1 MFCSKVTGVLV
12 NKFPCVSI
20 AFWVSSFFVTYYTLL
35 SSRNGCMALY
45 EQIIF
50 TKLCQR
56 YIVYTLILHT
66 PAKYLLLAKPVQN
79 YWVID
84 IQMVALLPI
93 RPAKPICHAGWHFQ
107 YGNGQLA
114 VGKMYCCKKWKMK
127 NIISVFLNY
136 KNMNWEHFAG
146 IFYKA

>member
-1 MFCSKVTGVLV
+1 M
-12 NKFPCVSI
+12 SI

-56 YIVYTLILHT
+56 YIVYTLILHA
-66 PAKYLLLAKPVQN
+66 PAKYLLLAKPAQN

-93 RPAKPICHAGWHFQ
+93 RPAKPICHARWHFQ

-127 NIISVFLNY
+127 NKIGKCVFWITKIWIWSVSLEYFVWHKPLIS
-136 KNMNWEHFAG
+136 EE
-146 IFYKA
+146 